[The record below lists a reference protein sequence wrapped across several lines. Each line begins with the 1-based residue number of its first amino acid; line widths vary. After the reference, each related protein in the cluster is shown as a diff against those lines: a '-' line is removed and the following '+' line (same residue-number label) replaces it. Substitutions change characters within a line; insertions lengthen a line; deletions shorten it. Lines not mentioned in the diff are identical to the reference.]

1 MKKHLEPKI
10 EQTSSSDQ
18 GERFQK
24 QIDFILEAD
33 KLKRTLRQTIL
44 LDRSRNEN
52 SAEHSWH
59 IALAVLIL
67 GEYAKD
73 EDIDFLRVIQML
85 LVHDLVEIDAG
96 DTYCYDEAGREN
108 QAVREEAA
116 ANRIFSILP
125 ADQNTYFRTLW
136 QEFESRETAESR
148 FANALD
154 RFQPFLHNYFTA
166 GQVWR
171 QNDIK
176 DRQVAARMQPLD
188 DGAPVL
194 WQYVRALIGDAV
206 AKGFLAKS
214 H

>member
-1 MKKHLEPKI
+1 MKKHLELNTG
-10 EQTSSSDQ
+10 QTPSSDQ
-18 GERFQK
+18 GDRFQK

-59 IALAVLIL
+59 IALAVLVL
-67 GEYAKD
+67 AEYAKD
-73 EDIDFLRVIQML
+73 EGIDFLRVIQML

-96 DTYCYDEAGREN
+96 DTYCYDGAGREN

-116 ANRIFSILP
+116 ANRIFGLLP
-125 ADQNTYFRTLW
+125 ADQTTHFRALW
-136 QEFESRETAESR
+136 EEFERRETAESR

-176 DRQVAARMQPLD
+176 DRQVAVRMQPLD

-194 WQYVRALIGDAV
+194 WNYVRTLIEDAV